1 MNERTQEELRELAN
15 KYNGAVNEIKDLT
28 DKIKARTISVF
39 IQDVEIKSPHFM
51 KLLLF
56 GSPPSFLS
64 FSWLKASKRSSRK
77 KARTKRRSCSCES
90 RRWKRKSKHFKLGS
104 RHYRQTTT
112 SPMRGSQLFK
122 V

>member
-51 KLLLF
+51 MPLL
-56 GSPPSFLS
+56 SPPPFFLS